1 MLKDR
6 FLSELKALR
15 QVSEG
20 SWFPERLSFLNREQ
34 GAPLTGSPVGFQQ
47 AYQAVL
53 QECTFVST
61 GLGLCNPVFLC
72 AQAPFWDWCVLI
84 CPGPSQRPCPPHG
97 VEFCLSCLCSPPRT
111 QPGVPWPGAEC
122 AVSVVL
128 IEATGSRQ
136 QTGLGWGIPASV
148 NILGPH
154 QSSLTTLP
162 IQFLYALV
170 GLGGSALS
178 ELVYQVLIGPWASL
192 AAQMV

>member
-1 MLKDR
+1 M
-6 FLSELKALR
+6 
-15 QVSEG
+15 
-20 SWFPERLSFLNREQ
+20 
-34 GAPLTGSPVGFQQ
+34 TGSPVGFQQ

-148 NILGPH
+148 NYRALIRVLLPH
-154 QSSLTTLP
+154 YLFSFSMSWLVLEGLP
-162 IQFLYALV
+162 CLNWSIKFL
-170 GLGGSALS
+170 
-178 ELVYQVLIGPWASL
+178 
-192 AAQMV
+192 